1 MSNLINSRDL
11 TFMLYEL
18 LDTEALLQRPRYSAH
33 SREIFDATLDAAR
46 QIAEDLLA
54 PHNAKGDASEPQ
66 FDGQKVQ
73 LIPETKA
80 AWDAIANAGFL
91 AAHWNEDEGGLQL
104 PDVVLRAANG
114 YFSAANAGTATYSWL
129 TVGAT
134 NLLRSFGTTE
144 LKARYQAALGD
155 GRSAATMALTEP
167 GQGSALGDIKTYAE
181 PQDDGT
187 FRVFGSKMFISG
199 GEHDLSDNIV
209 HMVLARIKGAPA
221 GVKGI
226 SLFLVPKF
234 LVSDDGSLGARND
247 VALAGLLHKMG
258 WRNTTST
265 VLSFGEQGGATGY
278 LLGEAGMGL
287 AHMFQLMNEA
297 RINIGLGAAAIA
309 YRGYLLSLDYARE
322 RPQGRL
328 PSSKDPLAPQVRLVQ
343 HADVRR
349 LLLAQKAYA
358 EGAMAMSLYAAS
370 LFEDQHS
377 HPDAD
382 ARHEAELLLD
392 ILTPVVKSW
401 PSTYGCVSNDMAIQ
415 ILGGSGYTRDYLLE
429 QLYRDQRLNPIH
441 EGAEAIHA
449 LDLLGRKV
457 VMQSGAAYQLF
468 RKAVNSTLAQAE
480 GVSELAALTAGFAKP
495 LARLDDVTRL
505 LVELQKI
512 DPDRALAN
520 ANLYLDAFGRI
531 TAAWIWLKQALA
543 AQRGLNEINSHDH
556 AFYRGKL
563 HAARYYIKRELPLT
577 APQLELLA
585 GLEDTPLSMQDAWF

>member
-1 MSNLINSRDL
+1 MSSLLNSRDL
-11 TFMLYEL
+11 AFLLYEL

-33 SREIFDATLDAAR
+33 SREIFDATLDTAR

-54 PHNAKGDASEPQ
+54 PHNAKGDANEPQ
-66 FDGQKVQ
+66 FDGENVQ
-73 LIPETKA
+73 LIPETKV
-80 AWDAIANAGFL
+80 AWDAVAEAGFL
-91 AAHWNEDEGGLQL
+91 AAHWDEAEGGLQL
-104 PDVVLRAANG
+104 PDVILRAANG
-114 YFSAANAGTATYSWL
+114 YFSAANTATATYPWL
-129 TVGAT
+129 TIGAT
-134 NLLRSFGTTE
+134 NLLRSFGSAA

-167 GQGSALGDIKTYAE
+167 GQGSALGDIKTFAE
-181 PQDDGT
+181 PHADGSY
-187 FRVFGSKMFISG
+187 RLFGNKMFISCG
-199 GEHDLSDNIV
+199 DHNLTDNIV
-209 HMVLARIKGAPA
+209 HMVLARIKGAPP

-234 LVSDDGSLGARND
+234 LLNDDGSLGARND

-265 VLSFGEQGGATGY
+265 VLSFGEKGGATGY
-278 LLGEAGMGL
+278 LLGEAGKGL

-309 YRGYLLSLDYARE
+309 YRGYRLSLDYARE

-358 EGAMAMSLYAAS
+358 EGALAMCLYAAS

-382 ARHEAELLLD
+382 ARRDAALLVD

-415 ILGGSGYTRDYLLE
+415 ILGGSGYTREYLLE

-457 VMQSGAAYQLF
+457 VMHSGAAYRLF
-468 RKAVNSTLAQAE
+468 RQTVDITLAEARA
-480 GVSELAALTAGFAKP
+480 VTELAALATTFNKP
-495 LARLDDVTRL
+495 LAQLDEVTRL
-505 LVELQKI
+505 LVDLQQS

-543 AQRGLNEINSHDH
+543 AQRGLIKSDAHEHD
-556 AFYRGKL
+556 FYRGKL
-563 HAARYYIKRELPLT
+563 HAAHYYIKRELPLT
-577 APQLELLA
+577 EPQLELLA
-585 GLEDTPLSMQDAWF
+585 NLEDTPLSMQDSWF